1 MAIHRSNKEKVQ
13 FAYGDNYGV
22 ENIKLNSIE
31 ETYTATDSLFWINVM
46 NRMNHSLVHGKS
58 ASDERASNVDSADLI
73 GCLINALSV
82 VGVLAEVLVLL
93 IQRIQS
99 PRS

>member
-1 MAIHRSNKEKVQ
+1 MEMIVELKISDWMALSN
-13 FAYGDNYGV
+13 
-22 ENIKLNSIE
+22 
-31 ETYTATDSLFWINVM
+31 ATDSLLWINVK

-58 ASDERASNVDSADLI
+58 ASDETVSNVDSADLI
-73 GCLINALSV
+73 GCLISALSIIW
-82 VGVLAEVLVLL
+82 VLAEVLALL